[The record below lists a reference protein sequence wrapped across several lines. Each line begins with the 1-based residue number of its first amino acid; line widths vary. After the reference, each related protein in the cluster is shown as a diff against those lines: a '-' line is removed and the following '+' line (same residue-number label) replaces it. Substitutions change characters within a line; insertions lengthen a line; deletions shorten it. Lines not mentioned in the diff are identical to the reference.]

1 VSHEALQAAQ
11 LLAQAVEQTGLGDWG
26 EADFETRFTA
36 AVDAINAQGLDQAG
50 LQLAEE
56 TVLGLLADRLRF
68 FEDAKTHQ
76 LNEEIIE
83 RPLFITGE
91 PRSGTTLLHAL
102 LASDPNNRALRF
114 WAVMQPSPPPG
125 LAKADDPRFALA
137 DQYWREINT
146 RLPQWLRS
154 HPYNDML
161 GDGLAED
168 ERTWA
173 MDFRV
178 MTPTAWWRV
187 PMGMVVS
194 GIADNPQQQYRI
206 HKMMLQ
212 AIQHQQPKK
221 HWVLKGFHAGRFAAL
236 FEAYPDAQV
245 IYLHREPLTCIASR
259 IQMAADITAG
269 LLGASGVDMTALSK
283 LHTQLGSAAFEALP
297 HNAWMQ
303 DSRVHSC
310 LYTDFVAD
318 PTRFIGQ
325 IYDRVGRSLTDQ
337 ARAAIGNYL
346 TQNKPDRYGR
356 FEYSRDLIAGDI
368 RALSDRLEPYRE
380 RFGLPSPEYLSQ

>member
-1 VSHEALQAAQ
+1 MKNKALQAGP
-11 LLAQAVEQTGLGDWG
+11 LLAQALTHAGLSDWG
-26 EADFETRFTA
+26 EADFEARFAA
-36 AVDAINAQGLDQAG
+36 AVDAINAQGLDQPG

-56 TVLGLLADRLRF
+56 TVLGLLVDRLRF
-68 FEDAKTHQ
+68 FEDAKTYRLH
-76 LNEEIIE
+76 EEVIE

-102 LASDPNNRALRF
+102 LASDPDNRALRF

-125 LAKADDPRFALA
+125 LAPPDDARLATA

-212 AIQHQQPKK
+212 AIQHQQAKK

-269 LLGASGVDMTALSK
+269 LLGESGVDMASLSR

-297 HNAWMQ
+297 DNQWMQ
-303 DSRVHSC
+303 DARVHSC

-318 PTRFIGQ
+318 PASFISQ
-325 IYDRVGRSLTDQ
+325 IYDRVGRTLTDQ
-337 ARAAIGNYL
+337 ARAAIGDYL
-346 TQNKPDRYGR
+346 THNKPDRYGR
-356 FEYSRDLIAGDI
+356 FEYSHELISGDI
-368 RALSDRLEPYRE
+368 QALSDRLEPYRQ
-380 RFGLPSPEYLSQ
+380 RFGLQRPVILNR

>member
-1 VSHEALQAAQ
+1 MRDEVLQAGP
-11 LLAQAVEQTGLGDWG
+11 LLAQALTQTGLSDWG
-26 EADFETRFTA
+26 EADFEARFAA
-36 AVDAINAQGLDQAG
+36 AVDAINAQGLDQTG
-50 LQLAEE
+50 LRLAEE
-56 TVLGLLADRLRF
+56 TVLGLLVDRLRF
-68 FEDAKTHQ
+68 FDDAKTYRLH
-76 LNEEIIE
+76 EEVIE

-102 LASDPNNRALRF
+102 LASDPDNRTLRF

-125 LAKADDPRFALA
+125 LAVPDDPRFATA

-269 LLGASGVDMTALSK
+269 LLGESEVDMRSLSQ

-297 HNAWMQ
+297 NNEWMQ
-303 DSRVHSC
+303 DARVHSC
-310 LYTDFVAD
+310 LYSDFVAD
-318 PTRFIGQ
+318 PESFISQ
-325 IYDRVGRSLTDQ
+325 IYDRVGRTLTDR
-337 ARAAIGNYL
+337 ARVAIGDYL
-346 TQNKPDRYGR
+346 THNKPDRYGR
-356 FEYSRDLIAGDI
+356 FKYSHDLISGDI
-368 RALSDRLEPYRE
+368 QALSDRLEPYRQ
-380 RFGLPSPEYLSQ
+380 RFGLQSPEYLGQ